1 MKKMKLA
8 KTSIIFMFVL
18 MVTVAFF
25 GCSTSMEYINQG
37 DVVEGK
43 HYELVIDK
51 IEVTDAVQFINP
63 AEGNVF
69 VAVKFHYK
77 NITEESVEY
86 KELPTITLASSENEK
101 EYKINYDAS
110 NIYAIIEDVDYSI
123 MTEPL
128 EAEQT
133 RMDAEVYE
141 VSRADVEAGMLE
153 VRIDNTKKAVK
164 VELATGEEEQ

>member
-1 MKKMKLA
+1 
-8 KTSIIFMFVL
+8 
-18 MVTVAFF
+18 
-25 GCSTSMEYINQG
+25 MEYINQG

-133 RMDAEVYE
+133 RMDVEVYE
-141 VSRADVEAGMLE
+141 VPRADVEAGMLE
-153 VRIDNTKKAVK
+153 VRVDNTKKAVK